1 MSNEI
6 QEKIAE
12 AFNQWAQERVDNAQ
26 RLLREN
32 DIQNGSLLG
41 QSIQTSDM
49 RLLGFKYQIDF
60 LANDYYK
67 FVDQGV
73 KGVGGGLSPKK
84 NTGVYQFKNKN
95 IAPDMVTSLADWMV
109 RRGIVAEKK
118 KALVGVKTQ
127 SATTGIK
134 KMGTIGFSMIIPQKS
149 ALPKRKKWDDLTK
162 QERNK
167 RVATGMA
174 IAIKMNGLKQTDF
187 WSNTFNEKE
196 YDNLAKMIEDKLE
209 MQINLTLKIE

>member
-41 QSIQTSDM
+41 QSIQTTNM
-49 RLLGFKYQIDF
+49 KLTGFSYEIGF

-73 KGVGGGLSPKK
+73 KGIGGGLSPKK
-84 NTGVYQFKNKN
+84 NSGVYKFKNKN

-109 RRGIVAEKK
+109 RKGIVAEKK
-118 KALVGVKTQ
+118 KAMIGVKTQ
-127 SATTGIK
+127 GTTGVK
-134 KMGTIGFSMIIPQKS
+134 KMGTIGFTMLIPQKA

-174 IAIKMNGLKQTDF
+174 ISIKMNGLRQTDF